1 MTKSPYL
8 NLTLTPETD
17 NQKKFSV
24 YRTEMSGDD
33 ASSNMMLID
42 SKMQELYELVQAGSV
57 KKCTWGDLKNGSSTD
72 A

>member
-8 NLTLTPETD
+8 NLTLTPEAD

-24 YRTEMSGDD
+24 YRTELSGDD

-42 SKMQELYELVQAGSV
+42 TKMQELYELARAGLV
-57 KKCTWGDLKNGSSTD
+57 KQCTWGDLKNGSGAD